1 MCFFSQKK
9 YQAENKIEYVI
20 EKEERENWLARKE
33 YRHGNETIESIK
45 IYIEEINKLLGR

>member
-1 MCFFSQKK
+1 M
-9 YQAENKIEYVI
+9 ANLRDELDNKQFNLRFELEQII
-20 EKEERENWLARKE
+20 KNLKE